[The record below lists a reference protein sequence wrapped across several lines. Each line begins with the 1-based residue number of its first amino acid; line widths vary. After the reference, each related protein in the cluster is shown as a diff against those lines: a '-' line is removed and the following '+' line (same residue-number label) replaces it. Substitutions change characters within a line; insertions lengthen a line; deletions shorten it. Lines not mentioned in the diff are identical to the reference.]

1 MPCAE
6 IAAGGGASAD
16 FRDEDHFERQ
26 GIAADADAG
35 IRSIGTRVMKL
46 ERLLLARCLQRIFP
60 L

>member
-6 IAAGGGASAD
+6 IASGGRASAN
-16 FRDEDHFERQ
+16 FRDDDHFGRQ
-26 GIAADADAG
+26 GIAAAADGG

-46 ERLLLARCLQRIFP
+46 ESLLLARCLQRIFP